1 MDYNI
6 YLNCEKYYIEF
17 WYKIPFLNKINNK
30 LNFRIFSIINEN
42 DIEIKDPIIE
52 DSDYIFQLNE
62 NFINKEVFFQTSF
75 QKDVFEKI
83 KNINFGICDEGYS
96 WILNNIRIEN
106 SYFK

>member
-6 YLNCEKYYIEF
+6 YLNSEKYYIEF
-17 WYKIPFLNKINNK
+17 WYHIPSLSNINNK

-42 DIEIKDPIIE
+42 DIEIRDPIIE
-52 DSDYIFQLNE
+52 DSDYIFPLNE

-75 QKDVFEKI
+75 KKDIFEKI
-83 KNINFGICDEGYS
+83 KNINFGICDEGYF
-96 WILNNIRIEN
+96 WVLNNIRIEN